1 MIHRKLRAKL
11 ADIIAHTEACLLNW
25 KSPKVALD
33 RMWYT
38 NVLFYRG
45 EQHVRFDANYSQF
58 RRLNTRRNV
67 PHPVTNIY
75 ASICNSLIAEI
86 LRFDPKCVYAPQTDT
101 MVDQVTAEAS
111 NSIIKVI
118 EKEVNRLGMK
128 TEIVPWLV
136 VTGNAFELL
145 GYDESSGSIVR
156 SATMQCPQCQLQQQ
170 MPIEQAEMQIPCP
183 QCQQQNVPAFLVPQ
197 RDEDGDVVPTLSN
210 AGAMVAEVASPFEM
224 FFDYRIFQLEDQHT
238 VIRIHRKNAQWVQTM
253 YPQIDKLKLKG
264 GQLRKELPSYAIAN
278 LSNLASPAFPGK
290 YDNEIDIVEV
300 WHKPSSTFPTGFHLH
315 YIGDDV
321 VLNLDVYNFISKEGK
336 AFYPIV
342 HYPYWNVPG
351 TALGRTPASDMVIKQ
366 RMRNRI
372 EAMIEMICLRMSNP
386 VWLVPDPGT
395 STDIT
400 GIPGERIKFDP
411 QVTGSALP
419 TRIDGAQM
427 PPSLPMYIH
436 QLDTEMRT
444 IAGLG
449 DMGSGIR
456 PKSLKSGFG
465 LEKLE
470 QAEEN
475 RKAPIY
481 LNYSLSEAKWQKVAL
496 ELFRM
501 AAPKQRYYR
510 ILGENKAWTVQSLQE
525 ADLEGGVDIWPDMGG
540 PMPKTH
546 LEKLATLESL
556 QQMGYLNS
564 QDPQVRQRVLREYGL
579 GDIDVATDTD
589 EKFIQREHDRWKDGG
604 QLAVGPFDNHQ
615 LHMMR
620 HLELYKSEEYD
631 TYSQDQRDAFIQHL
645 TDTQLALQQQQQLQM
660 QLSQQAHEIQ
670 TTRTAQR
677 AVA

>member
-1 MIHRKLRAKL
+1 MVHQKLRGKL
-11 ADIIAHTEACLLNW
+11 PSIITHTEDCLLNW
-25 KSPKVALD
+25 KGPKASLD
-33 RMWYT
+33 RAWYT

-45 EQHVRFDANYSQF
+45 EQHVRYDATYSQF
-58 RRLNTRRNV
+58 RGVNTRRNV

-75 ASICNSLIAEI
+75 ASICNSLIAEV

-128 TEIVPWLV
+128 TELVPWLV
-136 VTGNAFELL
+136 VTGNAFEVL
-145 GYDESSGSIVR
+145 GYDESAGSIVR
-156 SATMQCPQCQLQQQ
+156 TATMQCPQCQLEQ
-170 MPIEQAEMQIPCP
+170 PVALEQAEMQQPCP
-183 QCQQQNVPAFLVPQ
+183 QCQQQGVPSELIVQ
-197 RDEDGDVVPTLSN
+197 RDDDGDVIPTLSN
-210 AGAMVAEVASPFEM
+210 AGAMVAEVPSPFEM
-224 FFDYRIFQLEDQHT
+224 FFDYRVFDLEDQHT
-238 VIRIHRKNAQWVQTM
+238 IIRIHRKSVAWVQTM
-253 YPQIDKLKLKG
+253 YPKVDKEKLKG
-264 GQLRKELPSYAIAN
+264 GQLRAELPTYAVSN
-278 LSNLASPAFPGK
+278 LSNLASPTFAQRH
-290 YDNEIDIVEV
+290 DNEIDIVEV
-300 WHKPSSTFPTGFHLH
+300 WHKPSKQFPTGFHMQ
-315 YIGDDV
+315 YVTDEI
-321 VLNLDVYNFISKEGK
+321 VLNCDVYNFVSKEGK
-336 AFYPIV
+336 AFFPII

-351 TALGRTPASDMVIKQ
+351 TALGRTPASDMVDKQ

-386 VWLVPDPGT
+386 VWVVPKPGT
-395 STDIT
+395 QTDIT
-400 GIPGERIKFDP
+400 GIPGERIEFDP
-411 QVTGSALP
+411 NVTGAVMP
-419 TRIDGAQM
+419 HRVEGAQM
-427 PPSLPMYIH
+427 SQGLPTYLH
-436 QLDTEMRT
+436 QIDTEMRT

-510 ILGENKAWTVQSLQE
+510 ILGENKAWTVKNLQE

-556 QQMGYLNS
+556 QQMGYMNPA
-564 QDPQVRQRVLREYGL
+564 DPQVRQRVLREYGL

-604 QLAVGPFDNHQ
+604 QLAVGPFDNHT

-631 TYSQDQRDAFIQHL
+631 TYSKQQRDAFIQHL
-645 TDTQLALQQQQQLQM
+645 TDTQIALQKQQQQQMAQAA
-660 QLSQQAHEIQ
+660 QVQQ
-670 TTRTAQR
+670 
-677 AVA
+677 